1 MILTCSGLATCYC
14 IVFAIIPDV
23 QLHVLYDCEID
34 IFEACLALKQ
44 IFNVSDI
51 LIETT
56 QNQIIAKMLAEYLS
70 FFKKILLLKKQSYS
84 RLNKKNLIK
93 CDLEKNHKNVQNTY
107 HFKILYFNRVIQIN
121 ITYVMSMT
129 VQKYD

>member
-14 IVFAIIPDV
+14 IVFVIIPDV

-70 FFKKILLLKKQSYS
+70 FF
-84 RLNKKNLIK
+84 
-93 CDLEKNHKNVQNTY
+93 
-107 HFKILYFNRVIQIN
+107 
-121 ITYVMSMT
+121 
-129 VQKYD
+129 